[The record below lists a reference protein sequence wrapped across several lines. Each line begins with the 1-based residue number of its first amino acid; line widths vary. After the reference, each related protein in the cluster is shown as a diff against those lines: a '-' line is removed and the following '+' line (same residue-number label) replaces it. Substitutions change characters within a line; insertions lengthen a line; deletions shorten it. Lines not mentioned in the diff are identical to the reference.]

1 MTVVDMSYAI
11 IRIPLMIPCPRW
23 SQMLLIIE
31 SFETSKHSHYFNN
44 TETETGHWHP
54 GTPWRWSSVCELV
67 SDSRVILMSLRW
79 SPPPSETYCS
89 NDWQTEYLD
98 NLINQCSIFVHVL
111 NLSQPANT
119 SSTLKTFLGKADSTQ
134 FSFIM
139 LHF

>member
-1 MTVVDMSYAI
+1 MTVVDMNYAI
-11 IRIPLMIPCPRW
+11 IRIPLMIPLPRW

-44 TETETGHWHP
+44 TEAETGHWHP
-54 GTPWRWSSVCELV
+54 AIPWRWSSVCELV

-98 NLINQCSIFVHVL
+98 NLINQTQCSIFVHVL

-119 SSTLKTFLGKADSTQ
+119 SSTLKTFLGKADSPH
-134 FSFIM
+134 SF
-139 LHF
+139 LL